1 MFKKIFRGVR
11 NALKSPAGMLGLA
24 GLATLPFGG
33 PGVLLPKL
41 FSSGALKGGILPGI
55 LGLLTANA
63 LRGEGREEAVSF
75 DDFESQ
81 TSKKYG
87 SKFGGSPFL
96 KDNFRDLQYNPA
108 DQAFYDQIV
117 APNHTKYALQTLV
130 IAGGPVFTGLI
141 SLSTPARPVRSAILR
156 PLKKKDG

>member
-11 NALKSPAGMLGLA
+11 NVLKSPAGMLGLGA
-24 GLATLPFGG
+24 LALGPLGLGKGIGT
-33 PGVLLPKL
+33 L

-81 TSKKYG
+81 TSK
-87 SKFGGSPFL
+87 
-96 KDNFRDLQYNPA
+96 NM
-108 DQAFYDQIV
+108 
-117 APNHTKYALQTLV
+117 
-130 IAGGPVFTGLI
+130 
-141 SLSTPARPVRSAILR
+141 AINLEGV
-156 PLKKKDG
+156 PS